1 MKNAPSS
8 GVRFFK
14 FGFMIMAEYDVV
26 VVGGGHAG
34 IEATHA
40 AWKMGVKTAMLT
52 MDVNAIGRMS
62 CNPAVGGVAKG
73 QIVRDIDAL
82 GGLMGL
88 LTDKAGIQFRMLNMS
103 KGPAV
108 WGPRAQC
115 DMKYY
120 SEVAREVITS
130 LPGLDVIEGELASF
144 ERMPDGRLEIMLLD
158 GNRYI
163 TKNIVVTSGTF
174 LASKMFTG
182 LETSVGGRVGEPSS
196 DKLSECLQRFGVQLR
211 RLKTGTPSRLDPASI
226 DFNECDVQHGDEFP
240 WPMSDRHLDNTVPGF
255 DSSYF
260 WGDPQ
265 KKFIRNDCVCWVTRT
280 NIKTHDI
287 LRSGFKDS
295 PMFSGRIH
303 GKGPRYCP
311 SIEDKINRF
320 GDRDGHQLFL
330 EPEQADIGRI
340 YINGFSSSLPADIQL
355 AAIHTIPGLT
365 RAKVLQIGYA
375 VEYDSVDATQLYP
388 TFECKNVPGLYFAGQ
403 VCGTSGYEEA
413 AGQGLMAGINAALK
427 VKGEEPLILGRSE
440 SYLGVMVDDLVNVLL
455 DEPYRMFTSRAE
467 YRLFLRSDNA
477 EARLKEKA
485 HKIGMISDAD
495 YGDWLRRKQLMED
508 IKTRL
513 AETSAAPDEANKI
526 LEAGG
531 QALATERTRWIN
543 VLRRPGIDPEVFF
556 KTALPE
562 QSLSRRDQ
570 WYMYAEEIYAG
581 FFDRQAREIDDQKKM
596 ESVKL
601 SPDLDYMSI
610 SAISIE
616 SRQRLNAQKPL
627 TLGQASRIPGVRPA
641 DITVLAHWLE
651 NRS

>member
-1 MKNAPSS
+1 MTS
-8 GVRFFK
+8 F
-14 FGFMIMAEYDVV
+14 DVV

-40 AWKMGVKTAMLT
+40 AWKLGVKTAMLT
-52 MDVNAIGRMS
+52 MDINAIGRMS

-120 SEVAREVITS
+120 SEVAREVITG
-130 LPGLDVIEGELASF
+130 LPGLTVIQGELAAF
-144 ERMPDGRLEIMLLD
+144 DRMPDGRLELTLLN
-158 GNRYI
+158 GERYETRALVI
-163 TKNIVVTSGTF
+163 TSGTF
-174 LASKMFTG
+174 LGSRMFTG
-182 LETSVGGRVGEPSS
+182 LDTSVGGRVGEPSA
-196 DKLSECLQRFGVQLR
+196 DKLSECLAKNGIRLR
-211 RLKTGTPSRLDPASI
+211 RLKTGTPSRLDPDTI
-226 DFNECDVQHGDEFP
+226 DFDECEVQHGDEKP
-240 WPMSDRHLDNTVPGF
+240 WPMSDRHHNPV
-255 DSSYF
+255 
-260 WGDPQ
+260 
-265 KKFIRNDCVCWVTRT
+265 RNDCVCWITRT
-280 NIKTHDI
+280 NLKTHDI

-330 EPEQADIGRI
+330 EPEQADIGRV

-365 RAKVLQIGYA
+365 RARVLQIGYA

-388 TFECKNVPGLYFAGQ
+388 TLECKNVPGLYFAGQ

-427 VKGEEPLILGRSE
+427 VKNEPPFILGRSD
-440 SYLGVMVDDLVNVLL
+440 SYLGVMLNDLVTTLL

-477 EARLKEKA
+477 ETRLKERA
-485 HKIGMISDAD
+485 HQIGMLSDEDYAD
-495 YGDWLRRKQLMED
+495 WQNRLKAMGEVRSFLETESATPEQANLV
-508 IKTRL
+508 L
-513 AETSAAPDEANKI
+513 AE
-526 LEAGG
+526 GG
-531 QALATERTRWIN
+531 QALANTRTRWIN
-543 VLRRPGIDPEVFF
+543 VLRRPGIDPERLFAV
-556 KTALPE
+556 ALPDR
-562 QSLSRRDQ
+562 SISRRDQ
-570 WYMYAEEIYAG
+570 WFMYAEEIYAG
-581 FFDRQAREIDDQKKM
+581 FLDRQSREIEEQKKM
-596 ESVKL
+596 ESVRL
-601 SPDLDYMSI
+601 PADLDFMHVSV
-610 SAISIE
+610 ISIE
-616 SRQRLNAQKPL
+616 SRQRLNAVKPM
-627 TLGQASRIPGVRPA
+627 TLGQASRVPGVRPA
-641 DITVLAHWLE
+641 DITMLYHWLE
-651 NRS
+651 NRG

>member
-1 MKNAPSS
+1 MNS
-8 GVRFFK
+8 F
-14 FGFMIMAEYDVV
+14 DVV

-40 AWKMGVKTAMLT
+40 AWKLGVKTAMLT
-52 MDVNAIGRMS
+52 MDINAIGRMS

-120 SEVAREVITS
+120 SEVARETMENLS
-130 LPGLDVIEGELASF
+130 GLTLIQGELASF
-144 ERMPDGRLEIMLLD
+144 ERMLDGRLELTLLN
-158 GNRYI
+158 GERYETRALVI
-163 TKNIVVTSGTF
+163 TSGTF
-174 LASKMFTG
+174 LASRMFTG
-182 LETSVGGRVGEPSS
+182 LDTSVGGRVGEPSA
-196 DKLSECLQRFGVQLR
+196 DKLSECLAKNGIRLR
-211 RLKTGTPSRLDPASI
+211 RLKTGTPSRLDPDSI
-226 DFNECDVQHGDEFP
+226 DFGECEVQHGDAHP
-240 WPMSDRHLDNTVPGF
+240 WPMSDRHHNPV
-255 DSSYF
+255 
-260 WGDPQ
+260 
-265 KKFIRNDCVCWVTRT
+265 RNDCVCWITRT

-330 EPEQADIGRI
+330 EPEQADIGRV

-365 RAKVLQIGYA
+365 RARVLQIGYA

-388 TFECKNVPGLYFAGQ
+388 TLECKNVPGLYFAGQ

-427 VKGEEPLILGRSE
+427 VKNEPPFILGRSD
-440 SYLGVMVDDLVNVLL
+440 SYLGVMLNDLVTTLL

-477 EARLKEKA
+477 ETRLKERA
-485 HKIGMISDAD
+485 HQIGMLSDEDYAD
-495 YGDWLRRKQLMED
+495 WQGRLKAMGEVRSFLEAESATPEQANLV
-508 IKTRL
+508 L
-513 AETSAAPDEANKI
+513 AE
-526 LEAGG
+526 GG
-531 QALATERTRWIN
+531 QALANTRTRWIN
-543 VLRRPGIDPEVFF
+543 VLRRPGIDPEQLFRV
-556 KTALPE
+556 ALPE
-562 QSLSRRDQ
+562 RNIPRRDQ
-570 WYMYAEEIYAG
+570 WFMYAEEIYAG
-581 FFDRQAREIDDQKKM
+581 FLERQSREIEDQKKM
-596 ESVKL
+596 ESVRL
-601 SPDLDYMSI
+601 PADLDYMLVSV
-610 SAISIE
+610 ISIE
-616 SRQRLNAQKPL
+616 SRQRLNAVKPM
-627 TLGQASRIPGVRPA
+627 TLGQASRVPGVRPA
-641 DITVLAHWLE
+641 DITMLYHWLE
-651 NRS
+651 NRG

>member
-1 MKNAPSS
+1 MTS
-8 GVRFFK
+8 F
-14 FGFMIMAEYDVV
+14 DVV

-40 AWKMGVKTAMLT
+40 AWKLGVKTAMLT
-52 MDVNAIGRMS
+52 MDINAIGRMS

-115 DMKYY
+115 DMNYY
-120 SEVAREVITS
+120 SEVARETMES
-130 LPGLDVIEGELASF
+130 LSGLTLIQGELAAF
-144 ERMPDGRLEIMLLD
+144 ERLPDGRLELTLLN
-158 GNRYI
+158 GERYETRALVI
-163 TKNIVVTSGTF
+163 TSGTF
-174 LASKMFTG
+174 LASRMFTG
-182 LETSVGGRVGEPSS
+182 LDTSIGGRVGEPSA
-196 DKLSECLQRFGVQLR
+196 DKLSECLARNGIRLR
-211 RLKTGTPSRLDPASI
+211 RLKTGTPSRLDPDTI
-226 DFNECDVQHGDEFP
+226 DFGECEVQQGDAHP
-240 WPMSDRHLDNTVPGF
+240 WPMSDRHHNPV
-255 DSSYF
+255 
-260 WGDPQ
+260 
-265 KKFIRNDCVCWVTRT
+265 RNDCVCWITRT
-280 NIKTHDI
+280 NLKTHEI

-330 EPEQADIGRI
+330 EPERADIGRV

-388 TFECKNVPGLYFAGQ
+388 TLECKNVPGLYFAGQ

-427 VKGEEPLILGRSE
+427 VKNEPPFILGRSD
-440 SYLGVMVDDLVNVLL
+440 SYLGVMLNDLVTTLL

-477 EARLKEKA
+477 ETRLKERA
-485 HKIGMISDAD
+485 HQIGMLSDEDYAD
-495 YGDWLRRKQLMED
+495 WQGRLKAMGEVRSFMEAESA
-508 IKTRL
+508 TPEQANLVL
-513 AETSAAPDEANKI
+513 AEC
-526 LEAGG
+526 G
-531 QALATERTRWIN
+531 QALANTRTRWIN
-543 VLRRPGIDPEVFF
+543 VLRRPGIDPEQLFRV
-556 KTALPE
+556 AMPE
-562 QSLSRRDQ
+562 RNIPRRDQ
-570 WYMYAEEIYAG
+570 WFMYAEEIYAG
-581 FFDRQAREIDDQKKM
+581 FLDRQSREIEEQKKM
-596 ESVKL
+596 ESVRL
-601 SPDLDYMSI
+601 PDDLDFMQVSV
-610 SAISIE
+610 ISIE
-616 SRQRLNAQKPL
+616 SRQRLNSVKPM
-627 TLGQASRIPGVRPA
+627 TLGQASRVPGVRPA
-641 DITVLAHWLE
+641 DITMLYHWLE
-651 NRS
+651 NHRFS

>member
-1 MKNAPSS
+1 
-8 GVRFFK
+8 
-14 FGFMIMAEYDVV
+14 MIIAEFDVV

-40 AWKMGVKTAMLT
+40 AWKIGVKTAMLT
-52 MDVNAIGRMS
+52 MDLNAIGRMS

-120 SEVAREVITS
+120 SEVARETMES
-130 LPGLDVIEGELASF
+130 LQGLTLIQGELASF
-144 ERMPDGRLEIMLLD
+144 ERMNDGRLELTLLNGD
-158 GNRYI
+158 RYI
-163 TKNIVVTSGTF
+163 TRAIVVTSGTF

-182 LETSVGGRVGEPSS
+182 LETSIGGRVGEPSA
-196 DKLSECLQRFGVQLR
+196 DKLSECLAKNGIRLR
-211 RLKTGTPSRLDPASI
+211 RLKTGTPSRLDPDSI
-226 DFNECDVQHGDEFP
+226 DFNECDVQHGDEHP
-240 WPMSDRHLDNTVPGF
+240 WPMSDRHF
-255 DSSYF
+255 DGATPDKF
-260 WGDPQ
+260 WGDQ
-265 KKFIRNDCVCWVTRT
+265 INKFIRNDCVCWITRT

-330 EPEQADIGRI
+330 EPEQADIGRV

-403 VCGTSGYEEA
+403 V
-413 AGQGLMAGINAALK
+413 
-427 VKGEEPLILGRSE
+427 ILGRSE
-440 SYLGVMVDDLVNVLL
+440 SYLGVMVDDLVNILL

-477 EARLKEKA
+477 EMRLKEKA
-485 HKIGMISDAD
+485 RKIGMISDR
-495 YGDWLRRKQLMED
+495 DWEDWTRRRDLMASL
-508 IKTRL
+508 KTQFT
-513 AETSAAPDEANKI
+513 ETSATPEEANTI

-531 QALATERTRWIN
+531 QALASERTRWIN
-543 VLRRPGIDPEVFF
+543 VLRRPGIDPETFF
-556 KTALPE
+556 KVAAPDAKIT
-562 QSLSRRDQ
+562 RRDQ
-570 WYMYAEEIYAG
+570 WYMYAEELYAG
-581 FFDRQAREIDDQKKM
+581 FFDRQEREIDDQKKM
-596 ESVKL
+596 EKVKL
-601 SPDLDYMSI
+601 SPDFDYMSI
-610 SAISIE
+610 TAISIE
-616 SRQRLNAQKPL
+616 SRQRLNAHKPL
-627 TLGQASRIPGVRPA
+627 TLGQASRVPGVRPA

-651 NRS
+651 SRT

>member
-1 MKNAPSS
+1 MSIIS
-8 GVRFFK
+8 QF
-14 FGFMIMAEYDVV
+14 DVV

-40 AWKMGVKTAMLT
+40 AWKLGVKTAMLT
-52 MDVNAIGRMS
+52 MDIDAIGRMS

-120 SEVAREVITS
+120 SEIAREVITN
-130 LPGLDVIEGELASF
+130 LPGLSVIQGELAAF
-144 ERMPDGRLEIMLLD
+144 ERMADGRLELTLLNGD
-158 GNRYI
+158 HYVTRAL
-163 TKNIVVTSGTF
+163 VVTSGTF

-182 LETSVGGRVGEPSS
+182 LATSIGGRVGEPSA
-196 DKLSECLQRFGVQLR
+196 DKLSECLAREGIALR
-211 RLKTGTPSRLDPASI
+211 RLKTGTPSRLDPDSI
-226 DFNECDVQHGDEFP
+226 DFNECDVQHGDSIA
-240 WPMSDRHLDNTVPGF
+240 WPMSDRHLANTVPGR
-255 DSSYF
+255 DADYF
-260 WGDPQ
+260 WGDAAN
-265 KKFIRNDCVCWVTRT
+265 KFVRNDCVCWITRT

-330 EPEQADIGRI
+330 EPEQADIGRV

-365 RAKVLQIGYA
+365 RARVLQIGYA
-375 VEYDSVDATQLYP
+375 VEYDSVDATQLFP
-388 TFECKNVPGLYFAGQ
+388 TFECKRVPGLYFAGQ

-413 AGQGLMAGINAALK
+413 AGQGLLAGINAALK
-427 VKGEEPLILGRSE
+427 IKGEAPFILGRSD
-440 SYLGVMVDDLVNVLL
+440 SYLGVMADDLTNILL

-477 EARLKEKA
+477 EARLKERA
-485 HKIGMISDAD
+485 HAIGMISDSDYAD
-495 YGDWLRRKQLMED
+495 WKQRCSLMEACRQ
-508 IKTRL
+508 RL
-513 AETSAAPDEANKI
+513 ADESAIPDQANVI
-526 LEAGG
+526 LASGG
-531 QALATERTRWIN
+531 QALASERTRWIN
-543 VLRRPGIDPEVFF
+543 VLRRPGIDPELFF
-556 KTALPE
+556 RTAVPDMPLA
-562 QSLSRRDQ
+562 RRDQ
-570 WYMYAEEIYAG
+570 WFLYAEELYAG

-596 ESVKL
+596 ESVRL
-601 SPDLDYMSI
+601 PEDLDYMQVT
-610 SAISIE
+610 AISIE
-616 SRQRLNAQKPL
+616 SRQRLNAHKPL
-627 TLGQASRIPGVRPA
+627 TLGQASRVPGVRPA

-651 NRS
+651 NR

>member
-1 MKNAPSS
+1 MLN
-8 GVRFFK
+8 
-14 FGFMIMAEYDVV
+14 AEYDVV

-40 AWKMGVKTAMLT
+40 AWKLGVKTAMLT
-52 MDVNAIGRMS
+52 MDINAIGRMS

-130 LPGLDVIEGELASF
+130 LPGLNVIQGELAGF
-144 ERMPDGRLEIMLLD
+144 QRMLDGRLELTLLD
-158 GNRYI
+158 GSRYI
-163 TKNIVVTSGTF
+163 TKSIVVTSGTF

-182 LETSVGGRVGEPSS
+182 LETSIGGRVGEPSS
-196 DKLSECLQRFGVQLR
+196 DMLSQCLAREGVQLR
-211 RLKTGTPSRLDPASI
+211 RLKTGTPSRLDPDSI
-226 DFNECDVQHGDEFP
+226 DFNECEIQRGDDTP

-255 DSSYF
+255 NANYF
-260 WGDPQ
+260 WGDQ
-265 KKFIRNDCVCWVTRT
+265 ANHFVRNDCVCWITRT

-330 EPEQADIGRI
+330 EPEQADIGRV

-427 VKGEEPLILGRSE
+427 VKGEAPFILGRSE

-485 HKIGMISDAD
+485 HQIGMISDAD
-495 YGDWLRRKQLMED
+495 YADYKRRCLQMETL
-508 IKTRL
+508 KERL
-513 AETSAAPDEANKI
+513 SAESAIPEDANKI

-531 QALATERTRWIN
+531 QALAEQRTRWIN
-543 VLRRPGIDPEVFF
+543 VLRRPGIDPELFF
-556 KTALPE
+556 KIAAPDE
-562 QSLSRRDQ
+562 NVSRRDQ

-601 SPDLDYMSI
+601 SPDLDYMQI
-610 SAISIE
+610 PAISIE

-627 TLGQASRIPGVRPA
+627 SLGQASRIPGVRPA

>member
-1 MKNAPSS
+1 
-8 GVRFFK
+8 
-14 FGFMIMAEYDVV
+14 MIIAEFDVV

-40 AWKMGVKTAMLT
+40 AWKIGVKTAMLT
-52 MDVNAIGRMS
+52 MDLNAIGRMS

-120 SEVAREVITS
+120 SEVARETMES
-130 LPGLDVIEGELASF
+130 LQGLTLIQGELASF
-144 ERMPDGRLEIMLLD
+144 ERMNDGRLELTLLNGD
-158 GNRYI
+158 RYI
-163 TKNIVVTSGTF
+163 TRALVITSGTF

-182 LETSVGGRVGEPSS
+182 LETSIGGRVGEPSA
-196 DKLSECLQRFGVQLR
+196 DKLSECLAKNGIRLR
-211 RLKTGTPSRLDPASI
+211 RLKTGTPSRLDPDTI
-226 DFNECDVQHGDEFP
+226 DFNECDVQRGDDKP
-240 WPMSDRHLDNTVPGF
+240 WPMSDRHF
-255 DSSYF
+255 DENGNPDKF
-260 WGDPQ
+260 WGNQ
-265 KKFIRNDCVCWVTRT
+265 INKFIRNDCVCWITRT

-330 EPEQADIGRI
+330 EPEQADIGRV

-388 TFECKNVPGLYFAGQ
+388 TFECKNVPGIYFAGQ

-427 VKGEEPLILGRSE
+427 VKGEEPFILGRSE
-440 SYLGVMVDDLVNVLL
+440 SYLGVMVDDLVNILL

-477 EARLKEKA
+477 EMRLKEKA
-485 HKIGMISDAD
+485 RKIGMISDR
-495 YGDWLRRKQLMED
+495 DWLDWDRRRSLMAD
-508 IKTRL
+508 LKTKFT
-513 AETSAAPDEANKI
+513 ETSAMPEEANVI

-531 QALATERTRWIN
+531 QALASERTRWIN
-543 VLRRPGIDPEVFF
+543 VLRRPGIDPETFF
-556 KTALPE
+556 KVAAPDAQIT
-562 QSLSRRDQ
+562 RRDQ
-570 WYMYAEEIYAG
+570 WYMYAEELYAG
-581 FFDRQAREIDDQKKM
+581 FFDRQEREIDDQKKM
-596 ESVKL
+596 EKVKL

-616 SRQRLNAQKPL
+616 SRQRLNAHKPL
-627 TLGQASRIPGVRPA
+627 TLGQASRVPGIRPA

>member
-1 MKNAPSS
+1 
-8 GVRFFK
+8 
-14 FGFMIMAEYDVV
+14 MIIAEFDVV

-40 AWKMGVKTAMLT
+40 AWKIGVKTAMLT
-52 MDVNAIGRMS
+52 MDLNAIGRMS

-120 SEVAREVITS
+120 SEVARETMES
-130 LPGLDVIEGELASF
+130 LQGLTLIQGELASF
-144 ERMPDGRLEIMLLD
+144 ERMNDGRLELTLLNGD
-158 GNRYI
+158 RYI
-163 TKNIVVTSGTF
+163 TRALVITSGTF
-174 LASKMFTG
+174 LASRMFTG
-182 LETSVGGRVGEPSS
+182 LETSVGGRVGEPSA
-196 DKLSECLQRFGVQLR
+196 DKLSECLAKNGIRLR
-211 RLKTGTPSRLDPASI
+211 RLKTGTPSRLDPDTI
-226 DFNECDVQHGDEFP
+226 DFNECDVQRGDDKP
-240 WPMSDRHLDNTVPGF
+240 WPMSDRHF
-255 DSSYF
+255 DENGNPDKF
-260 WGDPQ
+260 WGDQ
-265 KKFIRNDCVCWVTRT
+265 INKFIRNDCVCWITRT

-330 EPEQADIGRI
+330 EPEQADIGRV

-388 TFECKNVPGLYFAGQ
+388 TFECKNVPGIYFAGQ

-427 VKGEEPLILGRSE
+427 VKGESPFILGRSE
-440 SYLGVMVDDLVNVLL
+440 SYLGVMVDDLVNILL

-477 EARLKEKA
+477 EMRLKEKA
-485 HKIGMISDAD
+485 RKIGMISDR
-495 YGDWLRRKQLMED
+495 DWLDWERRRNLMTD
-508 IKTRL
+508 LKTKF
-513 AETSAAPDEANKI
+513 AETSAMPEEANVI

-531 QALATERTRWIN
+531 QALASERTRWIN
-543 VLRRPGIDPEVFF
+543 VLRRPGIDPETFF
-556 KTALPE
+556 KVAAPDAQIT
-562 QSLSRRDQ
+562 RRDQ
-570 WYMYAEEIYAG
+570 WYMYAEELYAG
-581 FFDRQAREIDDQKKM
+581 FFDRQEREIDEQKKM
-596 ESVKL
+596 EKVKL

-610 SAISIE
+610 TAISIE
-616 SRQRLNAQKPL
+616 SRQRLNAHKPL
-627 TLGQASRIPGVRPA
+627 TLGQASRVPGIRPA

-651 NRS
+651 NRT

>member
-1 MKNAPSS
+1 ML
-8 GVRFFK
+8 GTGQFFS
-14 FGFMIMAEYDVV
+14 MLIAEYDVV

-40 AWKMGVKTAMLT
+40 AWKLGVKTAMLT
-52 MDVNAIGRMS
+52 MDINAIGRMS

-120 SEVAREVITS
+120 SEVARDVITN
-130 LPGLDVIEGELASF
+130 LPGLSVIQGELAAF
-144 ERMPDGRLEIMLLD
+144 ERMPDGRLELTLLN
-158 GNRYI
+158 GERYV
-163 TKNIVVTSGTF
+163 TRALVVTSGTF

-182 LETSVGGRVGEPSS
+182 LETSIGGRVGEPSA
-196 DKLSECLQRFGVQLR
+196 DKLSESLAKHGIALR
-211 RLKTGTPSRLDPASI
+211 RLKTGTPSRLDPDTI
-226 DFNECDVQHGDEFP
+226 DFNECDVQRGDDSP
-240 WPMSDRHLDNTVPGF
+240 WPMSDRHLAETVPGRSA
-255 DSSYF
+255 DYF
-260 WGDPQ
+260 WGDQ
-265 KKFIRNDCVCWVTRT
+265 ANKFIRNDCVCWITRT
-280 NIKTHDI
+280 NLKTHEI
-287 LRSGFKDS
+287 LRSGFEDS

-330 EPEQADIGRI
+330 EPEQADIGRV

-375 VEYDSVDATQLYP
+375 VEYDSIDATQLYP
-388 TFECKNVPGLYFAGQ
+388 TFECKKVPGLYFAGQ

-413 AGQGLMAGINAALK
+413 AGQGLLAGINAALK
-427 VKGEEPLILGRSE
+427 IKGEGPFILGRSD
-440 SYLGVMVDDLVNVLL
+440 SYLGVMADDLSNILL

-477 EARLKEKA
+477 EMRLKERA
-485 HKIGMISDAD
+485 NDIGMISDSD
-495 YGDWLRRKQLMED
+495 YEDWKRRRGLMESAR
-508 IKTRL
+508 TRMVEESATPEQANEIL
-513 AETSAAPDEANKI
+513 A
-526 LEAGG
+526 LGG
-531 QALATERTRWIN
+531 QALATERTRWMN
-543 VLRRPGIDPEVFF
+543 VFRRPGIDPEAFF
-556 KTALPE
+556 KVALPDM
-562 QSLSRRDQ
+562 QLCRRDQ
-570 WYMYAEEIYAG
+570 WYMYAQELYAG
-581 FFDRQAREIDDQKKM
+581 FFDRQEREIVEQKKM
-596 ESVKL
+596 ESVRL
-601 SPDLDYMSI
+601 PADMDFMQVT
-610 SAISIE
+610 AISIE
-616 SRQRLNAQKPL
+616 SRQRLNAHKPL

-651 NRS
+651 NRG

>member
-1 MKNAPSS
+1 MSL
-8 GVRFFK
+8 V
-14 FGFMIMAEYDVV
+14 AEFDVV

-40 AWKMGVKTAMLT
+40 AWKLGVKTAMLT
-52 MDVNAIGRMS
+52 MDINAIGRMS

-120 SEVAREVITS
+120 SEVAHEVITN
-130 LPGLDVIEGELASF
+130 LPGLSVIQGELAAF
-144 ERMPDGRLEIMLLD
+144 TRMADGRLELTLLN
-158 GNRYI
+158 GERYI
-163 TKNIVVTSGTF
+163 TRSLVITSGTF

-196 DKLSECLQRFGVQLR
+196 DKLSECLAREGVALR
-211 RLKTGTPSRLDPASI
+211 RLKTGTPSRLDPDSI
-226 DFNECDVQHGDEFP
+226 DLNECDVQRGDDTP
-240 WPMSDRHLDNTVPGF
+240 WPMSDRHLANTVPGR
-255 DSSYF
+255 DADYF
-260 WGDPQ
+260 WGDSTN
-265 KKFIRNDCVCWVTRT
+265 KFVRNDCVCWITRT

-330 EPEQADIGRI
+330 EPEQADIGRV

-365 RAKVLQIGYA
+365 RARVLQIGYA

-388 TFECKNVPGLYFAGQ
+388 TFECKKVPGLFFAGQ

-413 AGQGLMAGINAALK
+413 AGQGLLAGINAALK
-427 VKGEEPLILGRSE
+427 IKGEAPFILGRSD
-440 SYLGVMVDDLVNVLL
+440 SYLGVMADDLSNILL

-477 EARLKEKA
+477 ETRLKERA
-485 HKIGMISDAD
+485 HAIGMISDSDYAD
-495 YGDWLRRKQLMED
+495 WKRRQQLMETAR
-508 IKTRL
+508 TRMSEESATPDL
-513 AETSAAPDEANKI
+513 ANAI
-526 LEAGG
+526 LAAGG
-531 QALATERTRWIN
+531 QALSTERTRWIN
-543 VLRRPGIDPEVFF
+543 VLRRPGINPEQLFR
-556 KTALPE
+556 TALPDLN
-562 QSLSRRDQ
+562 LSRRDQ
-570 WYMYAEEIYAG
+570 WFLYAEEIYAG
-581 FFDRQAREIDDQKKM
+581 FFDRQAKEIDDQKKM

-601 SPDLDYMSI
+601 PADFDYMQVT
-610 SAISIE
+610 AVSIE
-616 SRQRLNAQKPL
+616 SRQRLNAHKPL

-651 NRS
+651 NRRGS

>member
-1 MKNAPSS
+1 MSL
-8 GVRFFK
+8 
-14 FGFMIMAEYDVV
+14 IAEYDVV

-40 AWKMGVKTAMLT
+40 AWKLGVKTAMLT
-52 MDVNAIGRMS
+52 MDINAIGRMS

-130 LPGLDVIEGELASF
+130 LPGLSVIQGELAAF
-144 ERMPDGRLEIMLLD
+144 TRMADGRLELALLN
-158 GNRYI
+158 GERYI
-163 TKNIVVTSGTF
+163 TRSLVITSGTF

-182 LETSVGGRVGEPSS
+182 LETSVGGRVGEPSA
-196 DKLSECLQRFGVQLR
+196 DKLSECLAREGIALR
-211 RLKTGTPSRLDPASI
+211 RLKTGTPSRLDPDSI
-226 DFNECDVQHGDEFP
+226 DFNECDVQRGDDTP
-240 WPMSDRHLDNTVPGF
+240 WPMSDRHLAETVPGR
-255 DSSYF
+255 DANYF
-260 WGDPQ
+260 WGDVAN
-265 KKFIRNDCVCWVTRT
+265 KFVRNDCVCWITRT
-280 NIKTHDI
+280 NLKTHDI

-330 EPEQADIGRI
+330 EPEQADIGRV

-365 RAKVLQIGYA
+365 RARVLQIGYA
-375 VEYDSVDATQLYP
+375 VEYDSVDATQLFP
-388 TFECKNVPGLYFAGQ
+388 TFECKKVPGLYFAGQ

-413 AGQGLMAGINAALK
+413 AGQGLLAGINAALK
-427 VKGEEPLILGRSE
+427 IKGEEPLILGRSD
-440 SYLGVMVDDLVNVLL
+440 SYLGVMADDLVNILL

-477 EARLKEKA
+477 ETRLKERA
-485 HKIGMISDAD
+485 HKIGMISDSDYAD
-495 YGDWLRRKQLMED
+495 WKRRQELMATAR
-508 IKTRL
+508 TRMT
-513 AETSAAPDEANKI
+513 EESATPDQANPI

-531 QALATERTRWIN
+531 QALSTERTRWIN
-543 VLRRPGIDPEVFF
+543 VLRRPGIDPEQLFR
-556 KTALPE
+556 TALPD
-562 QSLSRRDQ
+562 LNLTRRDQ
-570 WYMYAEEIYAG
+570 WFMYAEEIYAG

-596 ESVKL
+596 ESVRL
-601 SPDLDYMSI
+601 PVDFDYMQVT
-610 SAISIE
+610 AVSIE
-616 SRQRLNAQKPL
+616 SRQRLNAHKPL
-627 TLGQASRIPGVRPA
+627 TLGQASRVPGVRPA

-651 NRS
+651 NKKLNG

>member
-1 MKNAPSS
+1 MTS
-8 GVRFFK
+8 F
-14 FGFMIMAEYDVV
+14 DVV

-40 AWKMGVKTAMLT
+40 AWKLGVKTAMLT
-52 MDVNAIGRMS
+52 MDINAIGRMS

-120 SEVAREVITS
+120 SEVARETITG
-130 LPGLDVIEGELASF
+130 LPGLTVIQGELAAF
-144 ERMPDGRLEIMLLD
+144 ERLPDGRLELTLLS
-158 GNRYI
+158 GERYETRALVI
-163 TKNIVVTSGTF
+163 TSGTF
-174 LASKMFTG
+174 LASRMFTG
-182 LETSVGGRVGEPSS
+182 LDTSIGGRVGEPSA
-196 DKLSECLQRFGVQLR
+196 DKLSECLAKNGIRLR
-211 RLKTGTPSRLDPASI
+211 RLKTGTPSRLDPDTI
-226 DFNECDVQHGDEFP
+226 DFGECEVQHGDENP
-240 WPMSDRHLDNTVPGF
+240 WPMSDRHHNPV
-255 DSSYF
+255 
-260 WGDPQ
+260 
-265 KKFIRNDCVCWVTRT
+265 RNDCVCWITRT
-280 NIKTHDI
+280 NLKTHEI

-330 EPEQADIGRI
+330 EPEQADIGRV

-365 RAKVLQIGYA
+365 RARVLQIGYA

-388 TFECKNVPGLYFAGQ
+388 TLECKNVPGLYFAGQ

-427 VKGEEPLILGRSE
+427 VKNEPPFILGRSD
-440 SYLGVMVDDLVNVLL
+440 SYLGVMLNDLVTTLL

-477 EARLKEKA
+477 ETRLKERA
-485 HKIGMISDAD
+485 HQIGMLSDEDYAD
-495 YGDWLRRKQLMED
+495 WQGRLKAMGEVRSFLEAESATPEQANQV
-508 IKTRL
+508 L
-513 AETSAAPDEANKI
+513 AE
-526 LEAGG
+526 GG
-531 QALATERTRWIN
+531 QALANTRTRWIN
-543 VLRRPGIDPEVFF
+543 VLRRPGIDPEQLFRV
-556 KTALPE
+556 AMPE
-562 QSLSRRDQ
+562 RNIPRRDQ
-570 WYMYAEEIYAG
+570 WFMYAEEIYAG
-581 FFDRQAREIDDQKKM
+581 FLDRQSREIEEKKKM
-596 ESVKL
+596 ESVRL
-601 SPDLDYMSI
+601 PDDLDFMQVSV
-610 SAISIE
+610 ISIE
-616 SRQRLNAQKPL
+616 SRQRLNSVKPM
-627 TLGQASRIPGVRPA
+627 TLGQASRVPGVRPA
-641 DITVLAHWLE
+641 DITMLYHWLE
-651 NRS
+651 NHRFS